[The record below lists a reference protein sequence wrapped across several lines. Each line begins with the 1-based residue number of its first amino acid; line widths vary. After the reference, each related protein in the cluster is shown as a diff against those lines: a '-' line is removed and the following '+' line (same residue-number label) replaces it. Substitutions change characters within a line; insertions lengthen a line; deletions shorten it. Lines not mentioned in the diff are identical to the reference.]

1 MRPVQ
6 GETGRE
12 LVSQLQDLYNK
23 LPLANPAQSKLVKQ
37 LYIDWLDG
45 RESDKA
51 RALLHTSYHA
61 LEKSD
66 IALNIKW

>member
-1 MRPVQ
+1 MQ

-12 LVSQLQDLYNK
+12 LVAQLQALYTK
-23 LPLANPAQSKLVKQ
+23 LPTSNPAQSKLVKQ
-37 LYIDWLDG
+37 LYSDWLDG

-51 RALLHTSYHA
+51 KALLHTSYHA
-61 LEKSD
+61 LEKND